1 MDYKIKIDAFEGP
14 LDLLLHLIKESN
26 IDIYDINIEEIT
38 KQYLDYLNSM
48 QQLDMEIASN
58 YLLMASELMY
68 IKSKSLLPNIKEE
81 ETEEDEELTKEGL
94 INKLI
99 EYQKYKEIT
108 KEFKNLELE
117 RKNIYTKAPSKI
129 SNITNEK
136 YTNNTDITIDNLL
149 EAFSKFL
156 ERKDKEKPL
165 NTKITNKEYSV
176 KKRKNDIKNILKIK
190 KKAEFKDLFDN
201 YNKSYIIVTF
211 LSILELAK
219 EKTINIK
226 QEKNFDNI
234 YIELKDM

>member
-26 IDIYDINIEEIT
+26 IDIYEINIEEIT

-94 INKLI
+94 INRLI

-149 EAFSKFL
+149 DAFSKFL

-176 KKRKNDIKNILKIK
+176 KKRKNDIKNILQIK

-219 EKTINIK
+219 EKTINVK